1 MDTYDKD
8 LRDLA
13 KKIAVELG
21 CGSIVREG
29 VYIMIGGPTFETV
42 AESRLLK
49 LFGADAVGMNF
60 FYLLVCLLFLTSNR

>member
-49 LFGADAVGMNF
+49 SFGADAVGMNF
-60 FYLLVCLLFLTSNR
+60 FICLIVCCF